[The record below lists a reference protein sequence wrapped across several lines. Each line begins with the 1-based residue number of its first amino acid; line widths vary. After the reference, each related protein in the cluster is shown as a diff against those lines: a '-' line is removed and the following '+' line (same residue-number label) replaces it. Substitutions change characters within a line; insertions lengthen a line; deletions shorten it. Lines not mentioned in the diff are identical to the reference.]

1 MPQNLIPAQDS
12 KISARAYGMNDYV
25 CCEVLQISDQFP
37 SLILGMTGVH
47 ERFDNGPPFGLITLH
62 DTPQFYK

>member
-12 KISARAYGMNDYV
+12 KSQRPFMANDYV

-37 SLILGMTGVH
+37 PIVLGMTEIQ
-47 ERFDNGPPFGLITLH
+47 ERFDTGPPLGLITIH
-62 DTPQFYK
+62 EMPQFYK